1 MADTD
6 TTSLTLAG
14 VHVHP
19 VKSCAGLAVEAAVLV
34 ETGLEFDRNWML
46 VDDQGRFVTQ
56 REFPRLA
63 LVRPTLRGS
72 DMVLRA
78 PGMLALHVALDTV
91 EAPAR
96 VHLWDDELAAYD
108 MGALAAQWFSDFM
121 GTRLRMVRFD
131 PQQKRL
137 SSRRWC
143 GDVEAENAFSD
154 GFPLLVISSAS
165 LAELNRRVVARGH
178 APLAMERFRPNLVFD
193 GLDAH
198 GEDFLDE
205 IAVTAEGGTVRIRLV
220 KPCTRCT
227 IPDVDP
233 ATGVHGDEPGATLAL
248 YRADARVGG
257 AISFG
262 MNAVIV
268 EGIDCVLRP
277 GQTAS
282 TTIRF

>member
-6 TTSLTLAG
+6 RTPLTLVS

-19 VKSCAGLAVEAAVLV
+19 VKSCAALAVDAAVLI
-34 ETGLEFDRNWML
+34 ETGLEIDRHWML
-46 VDDQGRFVTQ
+46 VDEQGHFVTQ
-56 REFPRLA
+56 RELPRLA
-63 LVRPTLRGS
+63 LVQPTLRRS

-78 PGMLALHVALDTV
+78 PGMLALHIALDTV
-91 EAPAR
+91 EAPTR

-108 MGALAAQWFSDFM
+108 MGDLAAQWFSDFA
-121 GTRLRMVRFD
+121 GVRLRLARFD

-143 GDVEAENAFSD
+143 GDIEAENAFSD
-154 GFPLLVISSAS
+154 GFALLVVSTAS
-165 LAELNRRVVARGH
+165 LAGLNQRLAARSQ
-178 APLAMERFRPNLVFD
+178 APLGMTRFRPNLVFD

-205 IAVTAEGGTVRIRLV
+205 ISIAAEGGTVRIKLV

-233 ATGVHGDEPGATLAL
+233 ATGERGDEPGATLAL

-262 MNAVIV
+262 MNAVIL
-268 EGIDCVLRP
+268 EGVDCVLRP
-277 GQTAS
+277 GQAAEATL
-282 TTIRF
+282 RF